1 MSVHNLEANP
11 DRISVRNANFLYT
24 PTLYP
29 SEMLNFASKSNP
41 REAAF
46 GGWRSLDPH
55 QNNDNWMAVNYAA
68 DQSSSLGREIDHK
81 PNFGYD
87 EDDAVTLASY
97 GTQGLDLASYQ
108 ERLKEIYGQGQGL
121 VLLPESSMAN
131 DDHASIASQALSLSL
146 SSNPPRNLHESQLAE
161 AYHYDYS
168 KSVKSGRS
176 FNGTGPLGPFT
187 GYATILKSSRFLK
200 PAQEIL
206 NEFCNINIDGSR
218 VMLMEQSEDH
228 ASISASIALEMAERE
243 AKAVGCED
251 PHKVDFQQ
259 NKAKLQYLQEEV
271 CRMYKQYHQ
280 QMQMVVSSFEAVV
293 GLSDATPYVSF
304 ALKKVSNDFSSIKN
318 AISDHVKLLIDGL
331 GEEFPSTTTGTSS
344 SKSDTSFS
352 RVKYMNQSNAGLCRP
367 HVWRPQR
374 GLPERAVAVLRAWL
388 FEHFLHPYPT
398 DTDKLMLATKTGL
411 SRNQVSNWFINAR
424 VRLWKPMV
432 EEVHMLETKGF
443 SENNPNHGKNSR
455 SAAEF
460 TSGAKCNAEQQ
471 YSNKLG
477 KSSMLD
483 RRQLECW
490 GGSEHDYWQSQ
501 EKRSRVECQ
510 VSTIMD
516 GSLMGFLPYQRSG
529 GIDIGE
535 LGAVSLTLG
544 LRHGTDGAQLQEQLQ
559 QQEDE
564 LRRLV
569 C

>member
-259 NKAKLQYLQEEV
+259 NKAKLQYLQEE
-271 CRMYKQYHQ
+271 
-280 QMQMVVSSFEAVV
+280 
-293 GLSDATPYVSF
+293 
-304 ALKKVSNDFSSIKN
+304 KVSNDFSSIKN

-331 GEEFPSTTTGTSS
+331 GEEFPSTTT
-344 SKSDTSFS
+344 
-352 RVKYMNQSNAGLCRP
+352 
-367 HVWRPQR
+367 
-374 GLPERAVAVLRAWL
+374 
-388 FEHFLHPYPT
+388 
-398 DTDKLMLATKTGL
+398 
-411 SRNQVSNWFINAR
+411 
-424 VRLWKPMV
+424 
-432 EEVHMLETKGF
+432 GF